1 MVCTVYAE
9 QGLDNLNQS
18 TTLISNTLGR
28 GFTPSNA
35 SAAASSVGAVGVV
48 AGGAVAAGAVVV
60 VGVAAATTDSR
71 MIGEGM

>member
-18 TTLISNTLGR
+18 TTLISNTFGA

-48 AGGAVAAGAVVV
+48 AACAGAVVV
-60 VGVAAATTDSR
+60 GGVAATAVGGRT
-71 MIGEGM
+71 MGVVFA